1 MISKGLCDTE
11 DWCND
16 AMNSAL
22 NNKNKSD
29 FKIYLD
35 IKWLF
40 QIIFYNINVF
50 TVFIK

>member
-11 DWCND
+11 DWYND
-16 AMNSAL
+16 AKNSAL
-22 NNKNKSD
+22 NNRNTSD